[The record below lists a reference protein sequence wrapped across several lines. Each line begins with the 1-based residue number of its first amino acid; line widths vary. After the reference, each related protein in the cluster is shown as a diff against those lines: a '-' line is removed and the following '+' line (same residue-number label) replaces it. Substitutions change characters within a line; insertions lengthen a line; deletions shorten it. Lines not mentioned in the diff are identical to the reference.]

1 MYGPGIT
8 QPPPRPPGRGAV
20 IGLRVLFTAL
30 PVLSI
35 GFLAWASPL
44 RLAVL
49 RRNPAD
55 WALMVIDIV
64 LIITGYT
71 LIGLAHDNTDTW
83 QSNAGTLTVL
93 VVMFG
98 TPAYF
103 LVTDI
108 RRRPAVAVG
117 YAVPGG
123 YPAQGPYTTGYAP
136 AAGGMTAGIPG
147 PHSAPHHT
155 PVPRPGPHHTPAPHH
170 TPVPNH
176 LSNPGVPHPNGTG
189 PYGTPGPVQAT
200 PHTPEPST
208 GTAPVGPQAPR
219 IDQVRAELDELSD
232 YLRKEEGR

>member
-8 QPPPRPPGRGAV
+8 QPPPRPPGRGVV
-20 IGLRVLFTAL
+20 IGLRVLFAAL

-35 GFLAWASPL
+35 GFLAWTSML

-103 LVTDI
+103 LVADI
-108 RRRPAVAVG
+108 RRG
-117 YAVPGG
+117 PGG
-123 YPAQGPYTTGYAP
+123 AAGHPVPNGYPTQNPYTNGYAP

-147 PHSAPHHT
+147 PHAMPQQT
-155 PVPRPGPHHTPAPHH
+155 PVPHRTSAPHH

-176 LSNPGVPHPNGTG
+176 PSNPGMPHPNGPG
-189 PYGTPGPVQAT
+189 SYGTPAPVPPA
-200 PHTPEPST
+200 PRVPEPST
-208 GTAPVGPQAPR
+208 GAAAVGPQAQR